1 MENLYNVGTLTIW
14 KYMVLIWEI
23 SHIKYMGYFWH
34 FDATPIVNHTIYYKE
49 ESGELL
55 SNPSYGM
62 SCEFGYLWLIHVTS
76 WFQFAFI
83 TFFSK
88 FVHIDFTFQNHVY
101 EFVLVPSW
109 SSHALCLLCQ
119 SLGEHL
125 AFTFHCNAKV
135 WINRFFTNWHT

>member
-1 MENLYNVGTLTIW
+1 
-14 KYMVLIWEI
+14 
-23 SHIKYMGYFWH
+23 MGYFWH
-34 FDATPIVNHTIYYKE
+34 FDATPIINHTIYYKE

-76 WFQFAFI
+76 WFQFALT

-101 EFVLVPSW
+101 KFVLIPS
-109 SSHALCLLCQ
+109 
-119 SLGEHL
+119 
-125 AFTFHCNAKV
+125 
-135 WINRFFTNWHT
+135 